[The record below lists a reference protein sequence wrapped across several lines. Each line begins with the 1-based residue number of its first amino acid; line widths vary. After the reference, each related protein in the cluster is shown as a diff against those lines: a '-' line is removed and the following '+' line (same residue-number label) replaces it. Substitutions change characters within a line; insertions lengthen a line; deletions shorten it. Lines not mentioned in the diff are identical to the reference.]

1 MFNLIVNEWIKI
13 LNRKGT
19 YVMIAILLLSAIGL
33 GVLTKMIG
41 ETDQNPDWKKELM
54 QENKD
59 MKEQLKG
66 VNNPALEKSYERSTA
81 INEYRIKHDLPE
93 DGDYSAL
100 SFISDASGNIPLL
113 GLFVITVA
121 AGIVAN
127 EFSWGTVKLLVIRPI
142 SRFKI
147 LLAKYFTV
155 LLFALALLFILF
167 ASAGITGLALF
178 GAGDGSQVHLAYADG
193 TVEEK
198 SLLLH
203 LAGSYLLNSISLL
216 MMATMAFMISAV
228 FRNSSLAVGISIFLL
243 VMGGTVTNLLATKFD
258 WVKYI
263 LFANTDL
270 TQYFDGSPLVSD
282 MTLGFS
288 IVVLAVYFIVFH
300 VLAFGA
306 FTKRD
311 IAS

>member
-13 LNRKGT
+13 FNRKGT

-243 VMGGTVTNLLATKFD
+243 AMGGTVTNLLATKFE

>member
-13 LNRKGT
+13 FNRKGT
-19 YVMIAILLLSAIGL
+19 YFMIGILLLSVIGL
-33 GVLTKMIG
+33 GILTKTIG
-41 ETDQNPDWKKELM
+41 ETDQNADWKKELA
-54 QENKD
+54 QENAD

-66 VNNPALEKSYERSTA
+66 VSNPALEKSYERSTA

-93 DGDYSAL
+93 DGNYSAL
-100 SFISDASGNIPLL
+100 SFISDASDVISFA

-147 LLAKYFTV
+147 LLAKYVTV

-178 GAGDGSQVHLAYADG
+178 GAGDGSQVHLVYANG
-193 TVEEK
+193 SVQEK

-216 MMATMAFMISAV
+216 MMSTMAFMISAV

-243 VMGGTVTNLLATKFD
+243 AVGGTVTNLLAVKFD

-270 TQYFDGSPLVSD
+270 TQYFDGVPLVSG

-288 IVVLAVYFIVFH
+288 IAVLAVYFIVFQ
-300 VLAFGA
+300 VLAFGV

>member
-13 LNRKGT
+13 FNRKGT
-19 YVMIAILLLSAIGL
+19 YFMIGILLLSVIGL
-33 GVLTKMIG
+33 GILTKTIG
-41 ETDQNPDWKKELM
+41 ETDQNADWKKELA
-54 QENKD
+54 QENAD

-66 VNNPALEKSYERSTA
+66 VSNPALEKSYERSTA

-93 DGDYSAL
+93 DGKYSAL
-100 SFISDASGNIPLL
+100 SFISDASDVISFA

-147 LLAKYFTV
+147 LLAKYVTV

-178 GAGDGSQVHLAYADG
+178 GAGDGSQVHLVYANG
-193 TVEEK
+193 SVQEK

-216 MMATMAFMISAV
+216 MMSTMAFMISAV

-243 VMGGTVTNLLATKFD
+243 AVGGTVTNLLAVKFD

-270 TQYFDGSPLVSD
+270 TQYFDGVPLVSG

-288 IVVLAVYFIVFH
+288 IAVLAVYFIVFQ
-300 VLAFGA
+300 VLAFGV

>member
-1 MFNLIVNEWIKI
+1 MFNLVVNEWIKI
-13 LNRKGT
+13 FNRKGT
-19 YVMIAILLLSAIGL
+19 YVMIGLLLLSVIGL
-33 GVLTKMIG
+33 GIMTKTIG
-41 ETDQNPDWKKELM
+41 ESGASADWKKELA
-54 QENKD
+54 QENAD
-59 MKEQLKG
+59 MKQQLEG
-66 VNNPALEKSYERSTA
+66 VNNPVLEQNYKKSIA
-81 INEYRIKHDLPE
+81 INDYRIKHDLPE
-93 DGDYSAL
+93 DGEYSVL
-100 SFISDASGNIPLL
+100 SFINDAIDVIPMI

-147 LLAKYFTV
+147 LLSKYLTV

-167 ASAGITGLALF
+167 ASAGLTGLLLF
-178 GAGDGSQVHLAYADG
+178 GTGESSQVHLAYVNG
-193 TVEEK
+193 SVEEQ

-203 LAGSYLLNSISLL
+203 LAGSYLLNSISLF
-216 MMATMAFMISAV
+216 MMSTMAFMISAV

-243 VMGGTVTNLLATKFD
+243 VMGGTATGLLSMKFD
-258 WVKYI
+258 WAKYI

-270 TQYFDGSPLVSD
+270 TQYFDGTPLVSG

-288 IVVLAVYFIVFH
+288 IMVLAVYFIVFQ
-300 VLAFGA
+300 VLAFGV

>member
-13 LNRKGT
+13 FNRKGT
-19 YVMIAILLLSAIGL
+19 YVMIGILLLAVIGL
-33 GVLTKMIG
+33 GVLTKTIG
-41 ETDQNPDWKKELM
+41 ETDQNADWKKELA
-54 QENKD
+54 QENAD

-66 VNNPALEKSYERSTA
+66 VSNPALEKSYERSTA

-93 DGDYSAL
+93 DGKYSAL
-100 SFISDASGNIPLL
+100 SFISDASDVISFA

-147 LLAKYFTV
+147 LLAKYVTV

-178 GAGDGSQVHLAYADG
+178 GAGDGSQVHLVYANG
-193 TVEEK
+193 SVQEK

-216 MMATMAFMISAV
+216 MMSTMAFMISAV

-243 VMGGTVTNLLATKFD
+243 AVGGTVTNLLAVKFD

-270 TQYFDGSPLVSD
+270 TQYFDGVPLVSG

-288 IVVLAVYFIVFH
+288 IAVLAVYFIVFQ
-300 VLAFGA
+300 VLAFGV

>member
-1 MFNLIVNEWIKI
+1 MFKLIVNEWIKI
-13 LNRKGT
+13 FSRKGT
-19 YVMIAILLLSAIGL
+19 YVMIGILLLSVIGL
-33 GVLTKMIG
+33 GILAKTSGVADPNT
-41 ETDQNPDWKKELM
+41 DWKKELA
-54 QENKD
+54 QENAN

-66 VNNPALEKSYERSTA
+66 VNNPTLEKNYERSIA
-81 INEYRIKHDLPE
+81 INEYRIKHDMPE
-93 DGDYSAL
+93 DGKYSAM
-100 SFISDASGNIPLL
+100 SFINDAGDVISLT

-147 LLAKYFTV
+147 LLAKYITV
-155 LLFALALLFILF
+155 LLFGLALLVILY

-178 GAGDGSQVHLAYADG
+178 GAGDGSQVHLAYVDG
-193 TVEEK
+193 SVEEK
-198 SLLLH
+198 NLLLH
-203 LAGSYLLNSISLL
+203 LGVGYLMKSISLL

-243 VMGGTVTNLLATKFD
+243 AVGGTATNLLSLKFD

-270 TQYFDGSPLVSD
+270 SQYFDGEPLVSG

-288 IVVLAVYFIVFH
+288 VTVLAVYYIIFQ
-300 VLAFGA
+300 VLAFGV

>member
-13 LNRKGT
+13 FNRKGT

-127 EFSWGTVKLLVIRPI
+127 EFNWGTVKLLVIRPI

-243 VMGGTVTNLLATKFD
+243 AMGGTVTNLLATKFD

>member
-1 MFNLIVNEWIKI
+1 MFNLVVNEWIKI
-13 LNRKGT
+13 FNRKGT
-19 YVMIAILLLSAIGL
+19 YVMIGLLLLSVIGL
-33 GVLTKMIG
+33 GIMTKTIG
-41 ETDQNPDWKKELM
+41 ESGVSADWKKELA
-54 QENKD
+54 QENAD
-59 MKEQLKG
+59 MKQQLEG
-66 VNNPALEKSYERSTA
+66 VNNPVLEQNYKKSIA
-81 INEYRIKHDLPE
+81 INDYRIKHDLPE
-93 DGDYSAL
+93 DGEYSVL
-100 SFISDASGNIPLL
+100 SFINDAIDVIPMI

-147 LLAKYFTV
+147 LLSKYLTV

-167 ASAGITGLALF
+167 ASAGLTGLLLF
-178 GAGDGSQVHLAYADG
+178 GTGESSQVHLAYVNG
-193 TVEEK
+193 SVEEQ

-203 LAGSYLLNSISLL
+203 LAGSYLLNSISLF
-216 MMATMAFMISAV
+216 MMSTMAFMISAV

-243 VMGGTVTNLLATKFD
+243 VMGGTATGLLSMKFD
-258 WVKYI
+258 WAKYI

-270 TQYFDGSPLVSD
+270 TQYFDGTPLVSG

-288 IVVLAVYFIVFH
+288 ITVLAVYFIVFQ
-300 VLAFGA
+300 VLAFGV

>member
-13 LNRKGT
+13 FNRKGT

-100 SFISDASGNIPLL
+100 SFISDASGTIPLL

-127 EFSWGTVKLLVIRPI
+127 EFNWGTVKLLVIRPI

-243 VMGGTVTNLLATKFD
+243 AMGGTVTNLLATKFD

>member
-13 LNRKGT
+13 FNRKGT
-19 YVMIAILLLSAIGL
+19 YVMIGILLLSAIGL
-33 GVLTKMIG
+33 GVLTKTIG
-41 ETDQNPDWKKELM
+41 ETDQHPDWKKELA
-54 QENKD
+54 QENTD

-66 VNNPALEKSYERSTA
+66 NSNPILKKNYEQSIA

-100 SFISDASGNIPLL
+100 SFISDASGIISLA

-178 GAGDGSQVHLAYADG
+178 GAGDSSQVHLVYAGG

-243 VMGGTVTNLLATKFD
+243 AMGGTVTNLLAMKFD

>member
-13 LNRKGT
+13 FNRKGT
-19 YVMIAILLLSAIGL
+19 YFMIGILLLSAIGL
-33 GVLTKMIG
+33 GVLAKTIG

-100 SFISDASGNIPLL
+100 SFISDASSIIPLA

-167 ASAGITGLALF
+167 ACAGITGLALF
-178 GAGDGSQVHLAYADG
+178 GTGDGSQVHLAYTDG

-216 MMATMAFMISAV
+216 MMATMAFMISTV

-243 VMGGTVTNLLATKFD
+243 AMGGTVTNLLATKFE

-288 IVVLAVYFIVFH
+288 IVVLAVYFLVFH
-300 VLAFGA
+300 VLAFGV

>member
-13 LNRKGT
+13 FNRKGT
-19 YVMIAILLLSAIGL
+19 YFMIGILLLSVIGL
-33 GVLTKMIG
+33 GILTKTTG
-41 ETDQNPDWKKELM
+41 ETDQNADWKKELA
-54 QENKD
+54 QENAD

-66 VNNPALEKSYERSTA
+66 VSNPALEKSYERSTA

-93 DGDYSAL
+93 DGNYSAL
-100 SFISDASGNIPLL
+100 SFISDASDVISFA

-147 LLAKYFTV
+147 LLAKYVTV

-178 GAGDGSQVHLAYADG
+178 GAGDGSQVHLVYANG
-193 TVEEK
+193 SVQEK

-216 MMATMAFMISAV
+216 MMSTMAFMISAV

-243 VMGGTVTNLLATKFD
+243 AVGGTVTNLLAVKFD

-270 TQYFDGSPLVSD
+270 TQYFDGVPLVSG

-288 IVVLAVYFIVFH
+288 IAVLAVYFIVFQ
-300 VLAFGA
+300 VLAFGV

>member
-13 LNRKGT
+13 FNRKGT

-100 SFISDASGNIPLL
+100 SFISDASSIIPLL

-243 VMGGTVTNLLATKFD
+243 AMGGTVTNLLATKFE

>member
-13 LNRKGT
+13 FNRKGT
-19 YVMIAILLLSAIGL
+19 YVMIGILLLSAIGL
-33 GVLTKMIG
+33 GVLAKTIG

-100 SFISDASGNIPLL
+100 SFISDASSTIPLL

-243 VMGGTVTNLLATKFD
+243 AMGGTVTNLLATKFE

-288 IVVLAVYFIVFH
+288 IAVLAVYFLVFH
-300 VLAFGA
+300 VLAFGV

>member
-13 LNRKGT
+13 FNRKGT

-127 EFSWGTVKLLVIRPI
+127 EFNWGTVKLLVIRPI

-178 GAGDGSQVHLAYADG
+178 GAGEGSQVHLAYADG

-243 VMGGTVTNLLATKFD
+243 AMGGTVTNLLATKFD

>member
-13 LNRKGT
+13 FNRKGT
-19 YVMIAILLLSAIGL
+19 YFMIGILLLSVIGL
-33 GVLTKMIG
+33 GILTKTIG
-41 ETDQNPDWKKELM
+41 ETDQNADWKKELA
-54 QENKD
+54 QENAD

-66 VNNPALEKSYERSTA
+66 VSNPALEKSYERSTA

-93 DGDYSAL
+93 DGNYSAL
-100 SFISDASGNIPLL
+100 SFISDASDVISFA

-147 LLAKYFTV
+147 LLAKYVTV

-178 GAGDGSQVHLAYADG
+178 GAGDGSQVHLVYANG
-193 TVEEK
+193 SVQEK

-203 LAGSYLLNSISLL
+203 LVSSYLLNSISLL
-216 MMATMAFMISAV
+216 MMSTMAFMISAV

-243 VMGGTVTNLLATKFD
+243 AVGGTVTNLLAVKFD

-270 TQYFDGSPLVSD
+270 TQYFDGVPLVSG

-288 IVVLAVYFIVFH
+288 IAVLAVYFIVFQ
-300 VLAFGA
+300 VLAFGV

>member
-13 LNRKGT
+13 FNRKGT

-243 VMGGTVTNLLATKFD
+243 AMGGTVTNLLATKFD

>member
-13 LNRKGT
+13 FNRKGT

-100 SFISDASGNIPLL
+100 SFISDASSTIPLL

-127 EFSWGTVKLLVIRPI
+127 EFNWGTVKLLVIRPI

-243 VMGGTVTNLLATKFD
+243 AMGGTVTNLLATKFD

>member
-13 LNRKGT
+13 FNRKGT
-19 YVMIAILLLSAIGL
+19 YFMIGILLLSVIGL
-33 GVLTKMIG
+33 GILTKTIG
-41 ETDQNPDWKKELM
+41 ETDQNADWKKELA
-54 QENKD
+54 QENAD

-66 VNNPALEKSYERSTA
+66 VSNPALEKSYERSTA

-93 DGDYSAL
+93 DGNYSAL
-100 SFISDASGNIPLL
+100 SFISDASDVISFA

-147 LLAKYFTV
+147 LLAKYVTV

-178 GAGDGSQVHLAYADG
+178 GAGDGSQVHLVYANG
-193 TVEEK
+193 SVQEK

-216 MMATMAFMISAV
+216 MMSTMAFMISAV

-243 VMGGTVTNLLATKFD
+243 AVGGTVTNLLAVKFD

-270 TQYFDGSPLVSD
+270 TEYFDGVPLVSG

-288 IVVLAVYFIVFH
+288 IAVLAVYFIVFQ
-300 VLAFGA
+300 VLAFGV

>member
-1 MFNLIVNEWIKI
+1 MFKLIVNEWIKI
-13 LNRKGT
+13 FSRKGT
-19 YVMIAILLLSAIGL
+19 YVMIGILLLSVIGL
-33 GVLTKMIG
+33 GILAKTSGVADPNT
-41 ETDQNPDWKKELM
+41 DWKKELA
-54 QENKD
+54 QENAN

-66 VNNPALEKSYERSTA
+66 VNNPTLEKNYERSIA
-81 INEYRIKHDLPE
+81 INEYRIKHDMPE
-93 DGDYSAL
+93 DGKYSAM
-100 SFISDASGNIPLL
+100 SFINDAGDVISLT

-147 LLAKYFTV
+147 LLAKYITV
-155 LLFALALLFILF
+155 LLFGLALLVILY

-178 GAGDGSQVHLAYADG
+178 GAGDGSQVHLAYVDG
-193 TVEEK
+193 SVEEK
-198 SLLLH
+198 NLLLH
-203 LAGSYLLNSISLL
+203 LGVGYLMKSISLL

-243 VMGGTVTNLLATKFD
+243 AVGGTATNLLSLKFD

-270 TQYFDGSPLVSD
+270 SQYFDREPLVSG

-288 IVVLAVYFIVFH
+288 VTVLAVYYIIFQ
-300 VLAFGA
+300 VLAFGV

>member
-13 LNRKGT
+13 FNRKGT

-33 GVLTKMIG
+33 GVLTKTIG

-66 VNNPALEKSYERSTA
+66 VNNPALEKGYERSTA

-100 SFISDASGNIPLL
+100 SFISDASSTIPLL

-127 EFSWGTVKLLVIRPI
+127 EFNWGTVKLLVIRPI

-243 VMGGTVTNLLATKFD
+243 AMGGTVTNLLATKFD

>member
-1 MFNLIVNEWIKI
+1 MFKLIVNEWIKI
-13 LNRKGT
+13 FSRKGT
-19 YVMIAILLLSAIGL
+19 YVMIGILLLSVIGL
-33 GVLTKMIG
+33 GILAKTSGVADPNT
-41 ETDQNPDWKKELM
+41 DWKKELA
-54 QENKD
+54 QENAN

-66 VNNPALEKSYERSTA
+66 VNNPTLEKNYERSIA
-81 INEYRIKHDLPE
+81 INEYRIKHDMPE
-93 DGDYSAL
+93 DGKYSAM
-100 SFISDASGNIPLL
+100 SFINDAGDVISLT

-147 LLAKYFTV
+147 LLAKYITV
-155 LLFALALLFILF
+155 LLFGLALLVILY

-178 GAGDGSQVHLAYADG
+178 GAGDGSQVHLAYVDG
-193 TVEEK
+193 SVEEK
-198 SLLLH
+198 NLLLH
-203 LAGSYLLNSISLL
+203 LGVGYLMKSISLL

-243 VMGGTVTNLLATKFD
+243 AVGGTATNLLSLKFD

-270 TQYFDGSPLVSD
+270 SQYFAGEPLVSG

-288 IVVLAVYFIVFH
+288 VTVLAVYYIIFQ
-300 VLAFGA
+300 VLAFGV